1 MNQLTDF
8 KIDYFDYRTA
18 ACPASYE
25 GAGMREILNETIG
38 KRTELK
44 RRLKPTWYASL
55 SSSRAHLP
63 MSSGSRPLRDH
74 VWNHIQLYTI
84 YMTTASADET
94 DPSTKSA
101 AFPLSSSLFITC
113 NQFQHHSWRHHAFLL
128 SSRKQIRKIKEAL
141 GTCKLSD
148 SSNDI

>member
-44 RRLKPTWYASL
+44 RRLKPT
-55 SSSRAHLP
+55 
-63 MSSGSRPLRDH
+63 
-74 VWNHIQLYTI
+74 
-84 YMTTASADET
+84 
-94 DPSTKSA
+94 
-101 AFPLSSSLFITC
+101 
-113 NQFQHHSWRHHAFLL
+113 
-128 SSRKQIRKIKEAL
+128 
-141 GTCKLSD
+141 
-148 SSNDI
+148 